1 MFVWDCNNLIESKL
15 KYIMKINIKLI
26 KYRKMKLKK
35 KSKKDSIGKK
45 LKDRIKKKKRN
56 YLTLLLNQTQQ
67 VNLKTFWSD
76 FLPSFVLK

>member
-1 MFVWDCNNLIESKL
+1 
-15 KYIMKINIKLI
+15 
-26 KYRKMKLKK
+26 MKLKK

-45 LKDRIKKKKRN
+45 LKDRIKKKKKN

-76 FLPSFVLK
+76 SLPSFVLK